1 MVTVGSDQEKEI
13 TRIHCRHTVQ
23 GILLLFIKVNIS
35 SYRIKQCFEEKMVQL
50 IDAIKQSSLWLWAE
64 ICW

>member
-35 SYRIKQCFEEKMVQL
+35 SYRIRNSVSKRKWFN
-50 IDAIKQSSLWLWAE
+50 
-64 ICW
+64 